1 MALWVVTAAADA
13 SLGGGVLSVTNADAR
28 DVRVV
33 VAGFPGWA
41 ALC

>member
-13 SLGGGVLSVTNADAR
+13 SLGGGGGADAR
-28 DVRVV
+28 DVRV